1 MNKEDFTTSSVIE
14 ISQLSQYFQQGQ
26 TRLEILKDVSLKITA
41 GEMVGLVGP
50 SGSGKSTLL
59 HLAGL
64 LERPSGGKIIYM
76 GQDCELMTDHQRTKL
91 RLHEIGFIYQFHHL
105 LPEFS
110 ALENIIMP
118 QLIAGLTK
126 IEAANRAN
134 QLLNMVG
141 LSERAD
147 HKASQLSGGNL
158 QKFILGR
165 SLANN
170 PKVAIFSQPTWG
182 VDIGA
187 ATAIRQKLLDLSQS
201 GKAVILISQDLEEI
215 FELSDKICVINEGV
229 LSEIFDVRDIT
240 ATDVGLL
247 MGGKNRKNQKMDPIK

>member
-1 MNKEDFTTSSVIE
+1 MNKDYLTKPSVIE

-110 ALENIIMP
+110 AIENIIMP

-147 HKASQLSGGNL
+147 HKASQLSGGEK
-158 QKFILGR
+158 QR
-165 SLANN
+165 
-170 PKVAIFSQPTWG
+170 VAIVRSIANVPRLVLADEPTG
-182 VDIGA
+182 N
-187 ATAIRQKLLDLSQS
+187 LDPLTSAQVFEQLRR
-201 GKAVILISQDLEEI
+201 VI
-215 FELSDKICVINEGV
+215 K
-229 LSEIFDVRDIT
+229 
-240 ATDVGLL
+240 
-247 MGGKNRKNQKMDPIK
+247 GGKLSAIIATHNYQLAEKLDRIFKIEGGSLVEL

>member
-1 MNKEDFTTSSVIE
+1 MNKDYLTKPSVIE

-76 GQDCELMTDHQRTKL
+76 GEDCELMTDHQRTKL
-91 RLHEIGFIYQFHHL
+91 RRHEIGFIYQFHHL

-110 ALENIIMP
+110 AIENIIMP

-147 HKASQLSGGNL
+147 HKASQLSGGEK
-158 QKFILGR
+158 QR
-165 SLANN
+165 
-170 PKVAIFSQPTWG
+170 VAIVRSIANVPRLVLADEPTG
-182 VDIGA
+182 N
-187 ATAIRQKLLDLSQS
+187 LDPLTSTQVFEQLRS
-201 GKAVILISQDLEEI
+201 VI
-215 FELSDKICVINEGV
+215 K
-229 LSEIFDVRDIT
+229 
-240 ATDVGLL
+240 
-247 MGGKNRKNQKMDPIK
+247 GGKLSAIIATHNYQLAEKLDRIFKIEGGSLVEL

>member
-1 MNKEDFTTSSVIE
+1 MNKDYLTKPPVIE

-110 ALENIIMP
+110 AIENIIMP

-141 LSERAD
+141 LGERAD
-147 HKASQLSGGNL
+147 HRASQLSGGEK
-158 QKFILGR
+158 QR
-165 SLANN
+165 
-170 PKVAIFSQPTWG
+170 VAIVRSIANVPRLVLADEPTG
-182 VDIGA
+182 NLDPLTSTQVFEQLRSV
-187 ATAIRQKLLDLSQS
+187 IR
-201 GKAVILISQDLEEI
+201 
-215 FELSDKICVINEGV
+215 
-229 LSEIFDVRDIT
+229 
-240 ATDVGLL
+240 
-247 MGGKNRKNQKMDPIK
+247 GGKLSAIIATHNYQLAEKLDRIFKIEGGSLVEL

>member
-1 MNKEDFTTSSVIE
+1 MNKDYLTKPPVIE

-110 ALENIIMP
+110 AIENIIMP

-147 HKASQLSGGNL
+147 HKASQLSGGEK
-158 QKFILGR
+158 QR
-165 SLANN
+165 
-170 PKVAIFSQPTWG
+170 VAIVRSIANVPRLVLADEPTG
-182 VDIGA
+182 NLDPLTSTQVFEQLRSVIKGEV
-187 ATAIRQKLLDLSQS
+187 IRYYSNTQLPA
-201 GKAVILISQDLEEI
+201 G
-215 FELSDKICVINEGV
+215 
-229 LSEIFDVRDIT
+229 
-240 ATDVGLL
+240 
-247 MGGKNRKNQKMDPIK
+247 RKTRSYF

>member
-1 MNKEDFTTSSVIE
+1 MNKDYLTKSPVIE

-110 ALENIIMP
+110 AIENIIMP

-147 HKASQLSGGNL
+147 HKASQLSGGEKQRVAIVRSIANVPRLVLADEPTGNL
-158 QKFILGR
+158 DPLTSTQVFEQLRSVIKGGKLSAIIATHNYQLAEKLDRIFKIEGR
-165 SLANN
+165 SL
-170 PKVAIFSQPTWG
+170 VA
-182 VDIGA
+182 
-187 ATAIRQKLLDLSQS
+187 L
-201 GKAVILISQDLEEI
+201 
-215 FELSDKICVINEGV
+215 
-229 LSEIFDVRDIT
+229 
-240 ATDVGLL
+240 
-247 MGGKNRKNQKMDPIK
+247 

>member
-1 MNKEDFTTSSVIE
+1 MNKEDFAKSPVIE

-64 LERPSGGKIIYM
+64 LERPSGGTIIYM

-110 ALENIIMP
+110 ALENIICLLYTSP
-118 QLIAGLTK
+118 SPRD
-126 IEAANRAN
+126 NR
-134 QLLNMVG
+134 
-141 LSERAD
+141 
-147 HKASQLSGGNL
+147 
-158 QKFILGR
+158 
-165 SLANN
+165 
-170 PKVAIFSQPTWG
+170 
-182 VDIGA
+182 
-187 ATAIRQKLLDLSQS
+187 
-201 GKAVILISQDLEEI
+201 
-215 FELSDKICVINEGV
+215 
-229 LSEIFDVRDIT
+229 
-240 ATDVGLL
+240 
-247 MGGKNRKNQKMDPIK
+247 

>member
-1 MNKEDFTTSSVIE
+1 MTSTQNTFLTYFSKYNTT
-14 ISQLSQYFQQGQ
+14 
-26 TRLEILKDVSLKITA
+26 KNWIT
-41 GEMVGLVGP
+41 
-50 SGSGKSTLL
+50 
-59 HLAGL
+59 
-64 LERPSGGKIIYM
+64 
-76 GQDCELMTDHQRTKL
+76 
-91 RLHEIGFIYQFHHL
+91 
-105 LPEFS
+105 
-110 ALENIIMP
+110 N
-118 QLIAGLTK
+118 
-126 IEAANRAN
+126 
-134 QLLNMVG
+134 LLNNPRNSLDESKRIIKNNDVRCPETNP
-141 LSERAD
+141 L
-147 HKASQLSGGNL
+147 ASQLSGGNL

-215 FELSDKICVINEGV
+215 FELSDKICVINEGF

-247 MGGKNRKNQKMDPIK
+247 MGGKSKEKQKLGYIK

>member
-1 MNKEDFTTSSVIE
+1 MNKDYLTKPPVIE

-76 GQDCELMTDHQRTKL
+76 GQDCGLMTDHQRTKL

-110 ALENIIMP
+110 AIENIIMP

-126 IEAANRAN
+126 MEAANRAN

-147 HKASQLSGGNL
+147 HKASQLSGGEK
-158 QKFILGR
+158 QR
-165 SLANN
+165 
-170 PKVAIFSQPTWG
+170 VAIVRSIANVPRLVLADEPTG
-182 VDIGA
+182 N
-187 ATAIRQKLLDLSQS
+187 LDPLTSTQVFEQLRS
-201 GKAVILISQDLEEI
+201 VI
-215 FELSDKICVINEGV
+215 K
-229 LSEIFDVRDIT
+229 
-240 ATDVGLL
+240 
-247 MGGKNRKNQKMDPIK
+247 GGKLSAIIATHNYQLAEKLDRIFKIEGGSLVEL

>member
-1 MNKEDFTTSSVIE
+1 MNKDYLTKSPVIE
-14 ISQLSQYFQQGQ
+14 ISQLSQYFQQGH

-141 LSERAD
+141 LSERAE
-147 HKASQLSGGNL
+147 HKASQLSGGEK
-158 QKFILGR
+158 QR
-165 SLANN
+165 
-170 PKVAIFSQPTWG
+170 VAIVRSIANVPRLVLADEPTG
-182 VDIGA
+182 N
-187 ATAIRQKLLDLSQS
+187 LDPLTSTQVFEQLRS
-201 GKAVILISQDLEEI
+201 VI
-215 FELSDKICVINEGV
+215 K
-229 LSEIFDVRDIT
+229 
-240 ATDVGLL
+240 
-247 MGGKNRKNQKMDPIK
+247 GGKLSAIIATHNYQLAEKLDRIFKIEGGSLVEL

>member
-1 MNKEDFTTSSVIE
+1 VNKDYLTKPSVTE
-14 ISQLSQYFQQGQ
+14 ISQLSQYFPKGQ
-26 TRLEILKDVSLKITA
+26 TRLEILKDASFKITA

-76 GQDCELMTDHQRTKL
+76 GKDCELMTDHQRTKL

-110 ALENIIMP
+110 AIENIIMP

-147 HKASQLSGGNL
+147 HKASQLSGGEK
-158 QKFILGR
+158 QR
-165 SLANN
+165 
-170 PKVAIFSQPTWG
+170 VAIVRSIANVPRLVLADEPTG
-182 VDIGA
+182 N
-187 ATAIRQKLLDLSQS
+187 LDPLTSTQVFEQLRS
-201 GKAVILISQDLEEI
+201 VI
-215 FELSDKICVINEGV
+215 K
-229 LSEIFDVRDIT
+229 
-240 ATDVGLL
+240 
-247 MGGKNRKNQKMDPIK
+247 GGKLSAIIATHNYQLAEKLDRIFKIEGGSLVEL

>member
-1 MNKEDFTTSSVIE
+1 MNKDYLTKPPVIE

-26 TRLEILKDVSLKITA
+26 TSLEILKDVSLKITA

-110 ALENIIMP
+110 AIENIIMP

-147 HKASQLSGGNL
+147 HKASQLSGGEK
-158 QKFILGR
+158 QR
-165 SLANN
+165 
-170 PKVAIFSQPTWG
+170 VAIVRSIANVPRLVLADEPTG
-182 VDIGA
+182 N
-187 ATAIRQKLLDLSQS
+187 LDPLTSIQVFEQLRS
-201 GKAVILISQDLEEI
+201 VI
-215 FELSDKICVINEGV
+215 K
-229 LSEIFDVRDIT
+229 
-240 ATDVGLL
+240 
-247 MGGKNRKNQKMDPIK
+247 GGKLTALIATHNYQLAEKLDRIFKIEGGSLVEL

>member
-1 MNKEDFTTSSVIE
+1 MNKDYLTKPPVIE

-110 ALENIIMP
+110 AIENIIMP

-134 QLLNMVG
+134 QLLKMVG

-147 HKASQLSGGNL
+147 HKASQLSGGEK
-158 QKFILGR
+158 QR
-165 SLANN
+165 
-170 PKVAIFSQPTWG
+170 VAIVRSIANVPRLVLADEPTG
-182 VDIGA
+182 N
-187 ATAIRQKLLDLSQS
+187 LDPLTSTQVFEQLRS
-201 GKAVILISQDLEEI
+201 VI
-215 FELSDKICVINEGV
+215 K
-229 LSEIFDVRDIT
+229 
-240 ATDVGLL
+240 
-247 MGGKNRKNQKMDPIK
+247 GGKLSAIIATHNYQMAEKLDRIFKIEGGRLVEL

>member
-1 MNKEDFTTSSVIE
+1 MNKDYLTKPPVIE

-76 GQDCELMTDHQRTKL
+76 GKDCELMTDHQRTKL

-110 ALENIIMP
+110 AIENIIMP

-126 IEAANRAN
+126 MEAANRAN

-147 HKASQLSGGNL
+147 HKASQLSGGEK
-158 QKFILGR
+158 QR
-165 SLANN
+165 
-170 PKVAIFSQPTWG
+170 VAIVRSIANVPRLVLADEPTG
-182 VDIGA
+182 N
-187 ATAIRQKLLDLSQS
+187 LDPLTSTQVFEQLRS
-201 GKAVILISQDLEEI
+201 VI
-215 FELSDKICVINEGV
+215 K
-229 LSEIFDVRDIT
+229 
-240 ATDVGLL
+240 
-247 MGGKNRKNQKMDPIK
+247 GGKLSAIIATHNYQLAEKLDRIFKIEGGSLVEL

>member
-1 MNKEDFTTSSVIE
+1 MNKDYLTKPPVIE

-110 ALENIIMP
+110 AIENIIMP
-118 QLIAGLTK
+118 QLIAGLTR

-141 LSERAD
+141 LSERAA
-147 HKASQLSGGNL
+147 HKASQLSGGEK
-158 QKFILGR
+158 QRVAIVR
-165 SLANN
+165 SLANV
-170 PKVAIFSQPTWG
+170 PRLVLADEPTG
-182 VDIGA
+182 N
-187 ATAIRQKLLDLSQS
+187 LDPLTSTQVFEQLRS
-201 GKAVILISQDLEEI
+201 VI
-215 FELSDKICVINEGV
+215 K
-229 LSEIFDVRDIT
+229 
-240 ATDVGLL
+240 
-247 MGGKNRKNQKMDPIK
+247 GGKLSAIIATHNYQLAEKLDRIFKIEGGSLVEL

>member
-1 MNKEDFTTSSVIE
+1 MNKDYLTKPPVIE

-110 ALENIIMP
+110 AIENIIMP

-147 HKASQLSGGNL
+147 HKASQLSGGEK
-158 QKFILGR
+158 QR
-165 SLANN
+165 
-170 PKVAIFSQPTWG
+170 VAIVRSIANVPRLVLADEPTG
-182 VDIGA
+182 N
-187 ATAIRQKLLDLSQS
+187 LDPLTSTQVFGQLRS
-201 GKAVILISQDLEEI
+201 VI
-215 FELSDKICVINEGV
+215 K
-229 LSEIFDVRDIT
+229 
-240 ATDVGLL
+240 
-247 MGGKNRKNQKMDPIK
+247 GGKLSAIIATHNYQLAEKLDRIFKIEGGSLVEL

>member
-1 MNKEDFTTSSVIE
+1 MNKEDFTTSPVIE

-141 LSERAD
+141 LSERGD
-147 HKASQLSGGNL
+147 HKASQLSGGEK
-158 QKFILGR
+158 QR
-165 SLANN
+165 
-170 PKVAIFSQPTWG
+170 VAIVRSIANVPRLVLADEPTG
-182 VDIGA
+182 N
-187 ATAIRQKLLDLSQS
+187 LDPLTSAQVFEQLRS
-201 GKAVILISQDLEEI
+201 VIKRGEVIS
-215 FELSDKICVINEGV
+215 SYSN
-229 LSEIFDVRDIT
+229 T
-240 ATDVGLL
+240 
-247 MGGKNRKNQKMDPIK
+247 

>member
-1 MNKEDFTTSSVIE
+1 VNKDYLTKPPVIE

-76 GQDCELMTDHQRTKL
+76 GKDCELMTDHQRTKL

-110 ALENIIMP
+110 AIENIIMP

-126 IEAANRAN
+126 MEAANRAN

-147 HKASQLSGGNL
+147 HKASQLSGGEK
-158 QKFILGR
+158 QR
-165 SLANN
+165 
-170 PKVAIFSQPTWG
+170 VAIVRSIANVPRLVLADEPTG
-182 VDIGA
+182 N
-187 ATAIRQKLLDLSQS
+187 LDPLTSTQVFEQLRS
-201 GKAVILISQDLEEI
+201 VI
-215 FELSDKICVINEGV
+215 K
-229 LSEIFDVRDIT
+229 
-240 ATDVGLL
+240 
-247 MGGKNRKNQKMDPIK
+247 GGKLSAIIATHNYQLAEKLDRIFKIEGGSLVEL